1 MEKVKKVVLSSAV
14 QEKLSK
20 LFDQRVSKPFA
31 SFTKLSE
38 NLKMCVRYF
47 SQSLRYH
54 HPAWSF

>member
-20 LFDQRVSKPFA
+20 LFDQRVSKLFA

-38 NLKMCVRYF
+38 NLKMCVIYF

-54 HPAWSF
+54 YPAWSF

>member
-20 LFDQRVSKPFA
+20 LFDQRVSKLFA

-38 NLKMCVRYF
+38 NLKMCVIYF
-47 SQSLRYH
+47 SQSLRHH